1 MRCLSAGESRTNSV
15 VFFRGLGQLG
25 IVRASRFSRQSGRFV
40 ERKPTSLPILRE
52 TSSLSPVST
61 LTAIP
66 CFCRAAIAG
75 PAVSLG
81 GSRNAM

>member
-1 MRCLSAGESRTNSV
+1 MRCLSAGERRTNSV
-15 VFFRGLGQLG
+15 VFSAASPSSVSFSSSTLAP
-25 IVRASRFSRQSGRFV
+25 VRTVSR
-40 ERKPTSLPILRE
+40 ERPTSLPILRE

-81 GSRNAM
+81 GSRNAI